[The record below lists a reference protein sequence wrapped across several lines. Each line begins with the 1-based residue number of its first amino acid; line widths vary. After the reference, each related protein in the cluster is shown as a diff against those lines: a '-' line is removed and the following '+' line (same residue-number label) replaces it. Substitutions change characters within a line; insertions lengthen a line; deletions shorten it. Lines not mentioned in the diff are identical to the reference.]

1 MMNAKQSL
9 TSHESIGLVAVLA
22 GFLLTSGARAADWP
36 QWGGLDLGRNT
47 VSAETGLPES
57 FTTQGETNG
66 NIRWRAPMGTFVY
79 GNPTVAG
86 GRVFVG
92 TDDYLLQ
99 EDTRFHRTHGGLL
112 HCLDEKTGQLLW
124 RLVVPAR
131 PKERLPEGAHY
142 GQQKIGTCSS
152 VAVSGQRAFFM
163 TGAAEI
169 MCLDVKGQAD
179 GNDGPFQD
187 EARYMAG
194 PGQPPVKLGPRD
206 ADIIWSYDLV
216 DQLGI
221 CPHDVSGC
229 SPLID
234 GRILYSE
241 TCNGVNHEHTA
252 CLRPNAPSFIA
263 LDTETGKLLATD
275 TEDLGHRM
283 WHCLWSPPSLG
294 TVNGKKLVFFGGG
307 DGLCYAF
314 EALASVPDQPVHF
327 KKVWQ
332 YDCVPPNY
340 REPEGKPFN
349 YYIGDKR
356 KKYTTNKDDGTFLGP
371 SEIISTPVFHEGR
384 VYCTIGQD
392 PSHGRGRGL
401 LHCIDAS
408 KTGDITKSGCVWTY
422 DGLERTIASVAVSDG
437 LVYAVDLPGRV
448 HCLDA
453 ATGKPYWVFE
463 TRGETWGSPL
473 VADGKVFINT
483 KKRLEVFAA
492 GKTPKL
498 LAEIPLGA
506 ASSPIVANGTLYVS
520 SSRYLYAVQK
530 GAQFIIPS
538 DPAPAK
544 TAPGQ

>member
-1 MMNAKQSL
+1 MHTTRLAMVRVLVVAAG
-9 TSHESIGLVAVLA
+9 GL
-22 GFLLTSGARAADWP
+22 LLPVRAADWP
-36 QWGGLDLGRNT
+36 QWGGLDLGRNM
-47 VSAETGLPES
+47 VSAETGLPTS
-57 FTTQGETNG
+57 FTTQNETNE
-66 NIRWRAPMGTFVY
+66 NVRWRAPMGTFVY

-99 EDTRFHRTHGGLL
+99 DDPRFHRTHGGLL

-152 VAVSGQRAFFM
+152 VAVAGQRAYFM
-163 TGAAEI
+163 TGACEI
-169 MCLDVKGQAD
+169 MCLDVNGQAD
-179 GNDGPFQD
+179 GNDGPFKD

-194 PGQPPVKLGPRD
+194 AGQPPVALGPHD

-216 DQLGI
+216 DQLGV
-221 CPHDVSGC
+221 CPHDVAGC
-229 SPLID
+229 SPLVD

-241 TCNGVNHEHTA
+241 TCNGVDHDHKR
-252 CLRPNAPSFIA
+252 CLRPDAPSFIA
-263 LDTETGKLLATD
+263 LDTETGRLLATD

-294 TVNGKKLVFFGGG
+294 VVGGKKLVFFGGG
-307 DGLCYAF
+307 DGVCYAF
-314 EALASVPDQPVHF
+314 EALTAVPDQPVHF

-332 YDCVPPNY
+332 YDCVPMNY
-340 REPEGKPFN
+340 REPGGVPFN
-349 YYIGDKR
+349 YYVGDKR
-356 KKYTTNKDDGTFLGP
+356 KKYTTNKDDGTFVGP
-371 SEIISTPVFHEGR
+371 SEIISTPVFHDGR

-408 KTGDITKSGCVWTY
+408 KTGDVTKVGCVWTY
-422 DGLERTIASVAVSDG
+422 DALERTIAGVAISDG

-453 ATGKPYWVFE
+453 ATGKLYWVYE
-463 TRGETWGSPL
+463 THAETWATPL
-473 VADGKVFINT
+473 VADGKLYINT
-483 KKRLEVFAA
+483 KKRLEVFAT
-492 GKTPKL
+492 GKVPKL
-498 LAEIPLGA
+498 LAEIPLGS
-506 ASSPIVANGTLYVS
+506 ASSPIVANGTLFAA
-520 SSRYLYAVQK
+520 SSRHLYAVQQ
-530 GAQFIIPS
+530 GAQLVTPP
-538 DPAPAK
+538 PAQDAGKVGPPK
-544 TAPGQ
+544 H